1 MQKKW
6 NADNIHWKM
15 LTSIEFV
22 CTASPASTTLPIMNS
37 FSHSVIIKNAKVFP
51 ITGLRVHLFSFKWDQ
66 KHSNT
71 FMFARDTNSFKSNL
85 EKRNIA
91 TFFRWQ
97 VQDTWP
103 CTWTCINYMT
113 NSNAQEMAF
122 NTLHLQENNS
132 CAVWGTQMCV
142 NRGNMASVSWSHQR
156 LFKALDLTHPEEIT
170 MHTIQYIRLFPFDEQ
185 QILHLFRNIKL
196 QPL

>member
-1 MQKKW
+1 
-6 NADNIHWKM
+6 M

-51 ITGLRVHLFSFKWDQ
+51 ITGLRVHLFSFKMRQ

-71 FMFARDTNSFKSNL
+71 FMFGRDIINSFKSNL

-91 TFFRWQ
+91 TFFGWR

-103 CTWTCINYMT
+103 PLKKWYWKSNRFGETFHYLKSIKDRDDWDLLLIESWPRNERCIISVYKSTDIPAN
-113 NSNAQEMAF
+113 
-122 NTLHLQENNS
+122 LHS
-132 CAVWGTQMCV
+132 
-142 NRGNMASVSWSHQR
+142 SFS
-156 LFKALDLTHPEEIT
+156 
-170 MHTIQYIRLFPFDEQ
+170 
-185 QILHLFRNIKL
+185 
-196 QPL
+196 